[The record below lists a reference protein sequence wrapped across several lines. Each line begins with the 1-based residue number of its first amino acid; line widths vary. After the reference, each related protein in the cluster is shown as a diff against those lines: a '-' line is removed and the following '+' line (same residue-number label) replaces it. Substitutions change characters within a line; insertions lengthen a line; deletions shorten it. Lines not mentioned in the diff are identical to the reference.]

1 MVLDCARYNLLPLP
15 TFYSQDL
22 RDNYCQDASHTLV
35 IPAGMFTPANNYSG
49 FTASRCMPAESMLVR
64 NGEQAQAFSPSKL
77 QPLAR
82 LFSGDVS
89 AFSLNATA
97 TGNNENLGSI
107 CLHRAYFVAQ
117 DRSVTDLQR
126 VRELKDFF
134 AGSACR
140 EQIGESECNALASGL
155 REMLRSS
162 ISFRELYPEE
172 TPFLDTTLGL
182 GMKVLAGGSLGALVF
197 IAWQRITDRL
207 FPPSGPQGGS
217 GSSTFSSSSA
227 PAPTAP
233 ALDDQRIAIPETSSS
248 SSTQNWIDGGLFAGA
263 AATAGTIMIRT
274 VLPML
279 ARGAAILILSLI

>member
-22 RDNYCQDASHTLV
+22 RNNYCQDASHALV
-35 IPAGMFTPANNYSG
+35 SPAGMFTPEVNYSG

-64 NGEQAQAFSPSKL
+64 NGAQAQVFPPSQL

-82 LFSGDVS
+82 LFSGDVN

-97 TGNNENLGSI
+97 TSHDGNLGSI

-126 VRELKDFF
+126 VRELKNFF

-140 EQIGESECNALASGL
+140 EQMSESGCNALASSL
-155 REMLRSS
+155 REMLRGS
-162 ISFRELYPEE
+162 ISFRDLYPEE

-182 GMKVLAGGSLGALVF
+182 GLKVFTGASLGALVF

-207 FPPSGPQGGS
+207 FPPSGPQGGL
-217 GSSTFSSSSA
+217 GSSTSSSPSA
-227 PAPTAP
+227 SAPTAP
-233 ALDDQRIAIPETSSS
+233 ESADRRIAIPETSSS
-248 SSTQNWIDGGLFAGA
+248 SSTQNWIDGGIFAGA

-274 VLPML
+274 VLPAL
-279 ARGAAILILSLI
+279 VRGIVIFVFAH